1 MARRSGLMTY
11 EFNPRHFRVAS
22 LAVVLAA
29 TDDDPPHATITIGYG
44 KNGPKL
50 KPSDEE
56 LTGVPVNQKVRWECG
71 VPFRLTFAEAPDARK
86 PGTVKFEGVE
96 QDGYE
101 TRYAVEVQFTGQ
113 NAAAG
118 KKVKID
124 YVIQVKVDGKWLGK
138 DPSVIID
145 TTMASTYVLVPKSLR
160 VDPALQALAG
170 AVAEREGAS
179 RRRPSGPAVKRRVAR
194 NKAGSR

>member
-22 LAVVLAA
+22 LADVLAA
-29 TDDDPPHATITIGYG
+29 TEGDPPHATIAIGYG
-44 KNGPKL
+44 KSGPKL

-71 VPFRLTFAEAPDARK
+71 VPFRLTFAEEPDSRK

-101 TRYAVEVQFTGQ
+101 TRYATEVHFTGQ
-113 NAAAG
+113 SAAAG

-145 TTMASTYVLVPKSLR
+145 TTKASTYVLVPKSLR
-160 VDPALQALAG
+160 VDPALLAPAG
-170 AVAEREGAS
+170 AAAERNTAS
-179 RRRPSGPAVKRRVAR
+179 RRRPSGPAVKPRAAR
-194 NKAGSR
+194 KKSGPR